1 MKETQLKQLNK
12 NEQTNLK
19 PIEMTPINKQE
30 QHKNNPQVNNQTI
43 KNLPTWSIEP
53 PLEIK
58 RGN

>member
-12 NEQTNLK
+12 QTQVKQTQITPVKKEQQ
-19 PIEMTPINKQE
+19 KQV
-30 QHKNNPQVNNQTI
+30 QQQKNDI
-43 KNLPTWSIEP
+43 IANLPTWSIEP